1 MSELRLETVLR
12 RERIVV
18 GVSLTVL
25 TAAAWLSL
33 LYVPATMPTH
43 EPSMTEMPG
52 MPGMSTPAGPGS
64 HALRWTDVGALTG
77 MWTVMMVAM
86 MTPAAG
92 PMVATFAAVR
102 RRRAA
107 TGRVAVPTAI
117 FVLGYLTVWTVFSV
131 LAALAQ
137 AWLHSKAL
145 LSAAMA
151 PTTPLLGGTL
161 LIAAGVYQWTPLKR
175 ACLRACRSPLSF
187 LTTRWREG
195 RRGAVAMGLHHGLYC
210 LGCCW
215 VLMALVFA
223 AGVMNLG
230 WVALVAVAIL
240 VEKVAPRGDVVG
252 RCAGLVLLAAGGAVV
267 GRGLIGG

>member
-18 GVSLTVL
+18 GVSLTIL
-25 TAAAWLSL
+25 AAAAWLHLLSL
-33 LYVPATMPTH
+33 PATMPAH
-43 EPSMTEMPG
+43 EPSMTG
-52 MPGMSTPAGPGS
+52 MPGMQA
-64 HALRWTDVGALTG
+64 RWSDVGALTG

-86 MTPAAG
+86 MTPAAA
-92 PMVATFAAVR
+92 PMIATFAAVR
-102 RRRAA
+102 RRRAT

-117 FVLGYLTVWTVFSV
+117 FVVGYLTVWTVFSV

-137 AWLHSKAL
+137 TWLHSKAL

-151 PTTPLLGGTL
+151 PTTPLLGGML
-161 LIAAGVYQWTPLKR
+161 LITTGVYQWTPLKR
-175 ACLRACRSPLSF
+175 VCLRACRSPLAF

-195 RRGAVAMGLHHGLYC
+195 RRGAVAMGLDHGLYC

-215 VLMALVFA
+215 ALMALVFA

-230 WVALVAVAIL
+230 WVALVAVAVL
-240 VEKVAPRGDVVG
+240 VEKVAPHGDAVG
-252 RCAGLVLLAAGGAVV
+252 RLAGLLLFVAGLRMLLGSP
-267 GRGLIGG
+267 